1 MENIVNLLQLGQPGD
16 WTRML
21 RIGLNTLIIAMVA
34 WLMVRVS
41 RRVIQALHAFMS
53 ARHVGTEP
61 GKRFET
67 LSRVFRYLSTSLII
81 LIAGML
87 ILSEVGISIAPI
99 LGAAGVVGIAVG
111 FGAQSLIKDYFTG
124 VFLLI
129 EDQLRVGDVVEAG
142 NKSGLVEE
150 ITLRYLR
157 LRDFEGNVHFV
168 PNGLISTVTNRSRE
182 FAFAVIEVGVAYRE
196 DVEDAFSVMR
206 DIGAQ
211 MRESA
216 DFGPKIISEIEI
228 IGVESLEASAVILRC
243 RLKVN
248 PLEQW
253 NVRREFLKRLKRGLQ
268 EKDIE
273 IPYPHLT
280 VYAGQDKEGLAPPL
294 RVLSTRAPTE
304 N

>member
-1 MENIVNLLQLGQPGD
+1 METILNLLHIGQPGE
-16 WTRML
+16 WARLL
-21 RIGLNTLIIAMVA
+21 RIGFNTLIIAMIA

-41 RRVIQALHAFMS
+41 RRLIQALHAFMS
-53 ARHVGTEP
+53 ARNSGTEP

-142 NKSGLVEE
+142 GKSGLVEE

-157 LRDFEGNVHFV
+157 LRDFEGTVHFV
-168 PNGLISTVTNRSRE
+168 PNGLITTVTNRSRE
-182 FAFAVIEVGVAYRE
+182 FAFAVIEVGIAYRE

-206 DIGAQ
+206 DVGAQ
-211 MRESA
+211 MRECEA
-216 DFGPKIISEIEI
+216 FGPKILSELEI
-228 IGVESLEASAVILRC
+228 VGVERWEASAVIVRC
-243 RLKVN
+243 RLKVTA
-248 PLEQW
+248 LEQW
-253 NVRREFLKRLKRGLQ
+253 NVRREFLKRLKRGF
-268 EKDIE
+268 EAKDIE

-280 VYAGQDKEGLAPPL
+280 VYAGQDKSGRAPPL
-294 RVLSTRAPTE
+294 RVLPVASQE
-304 N
+304 

>member
-1 MENIVNLLQLGQPGD
+1 METILNMLHIGQPD
-16 WTRML
+16 QWARLL
-21 RIGLNTLIIAMVA
+21 RIAINTTVIAAIAYAM
-34 WLMVRVS
+34 LLVS
-41 RRVIQALHAFMS
+41 RRLILAFRTFMS
-53 ARHVGTEP
+53 ARHTGIEH
-61 GKRFET
+61 GKRIET
-67 LSRVFRYLSTSLII
+67 LSRVFRYLSTTLII

-124 VFLLI
+124 VFLLV

-142 NKSGLVEE
+142 GKSGLVEE

-157 LRDFEGNVHFV
+157 LRDFEGTVHFV

-182 FAFAVIEVGVAYRE
+182 FAFAVVDVGVAYRE
-196 DVEDAFSVMR
+196 DVEDAFAVMR
-206 DIGAQ
+206 EVGAQ

-216 DFGPKIISEIEI
+216 DFGPKIIADLEV
-228 IGVESLEASAVILRC
+228 IGVERWDDSAVVLRC
-243 RLKVN
+243 RLKTN

-253 NVRREFLKRLKRGLQ
+253 NVRREFLKRLKRAFDTHG
-268 EKDIE
+268 IE

-280 VYAGQDKEGLAPPL
+280 VYAGQDKQGNAPPL
-294 RVLSTRAPTE
+294 RVLSVAAPQ
-304 N
+304 